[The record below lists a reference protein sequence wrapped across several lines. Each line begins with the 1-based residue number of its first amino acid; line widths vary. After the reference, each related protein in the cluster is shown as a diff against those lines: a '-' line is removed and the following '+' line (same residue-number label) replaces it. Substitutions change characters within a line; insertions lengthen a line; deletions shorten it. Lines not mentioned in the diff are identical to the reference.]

1 MDHFATR
8 GVFAPF
14 YQCLSSYAE
23 RIIIME
29 LSTRALLRLHV
40 EAVWGV
46 KLPVL
51 EENEVTLLAESSQ
64 LNWRLYVADLDGER
78 LMIWRPGLT
87 SLERSVLLT
96 HLAKVQSLP
105 ASVSPQEVR
114 REVALSLVAAP
125 RLDPASARQ
134 LTRQLGP
141 EDYALLEAFW
151 PGEAARLLQAGPH
164 PLLGVVVEERLLT
177 LAHSSRRTSAACEL
191 GIDTLPEARRRGYA
205 LAATIAWSASIQ
217 AEGLIPIYSAFAEN
231 TASLRLAHA
240 AGYRQFARATM
251 LV

>member
-29 LSTRALLRLHV
+29 PSTRALLRLHV

-46 KLPVL
+46 KLPDL

-87 SLERSVLLT
+87 SLERSALLA

-105 ASVSPQEVR
+105 A
-114 REVALSLVAAP
+114 
-125 RLDPASARQ
+125 
-134 LTRQLGP
+134 
-141 EDYALLEAFW
+141 
-151 PGEAARLLQAGPH
+151 
-164 PLLGVVVEERLLT
+164 
-177 LAHSSRRTSAACEL
+177 
-191 GIDTLPEARRRGYA
+191 
-205 LAATIAWSASIQ
+205 
-217 AEGLIPIYSAFAEN
+217 
-231 TASLRLAHA
+231 
-240 AGYRQFARATM
+240 
-251 LV
+251 